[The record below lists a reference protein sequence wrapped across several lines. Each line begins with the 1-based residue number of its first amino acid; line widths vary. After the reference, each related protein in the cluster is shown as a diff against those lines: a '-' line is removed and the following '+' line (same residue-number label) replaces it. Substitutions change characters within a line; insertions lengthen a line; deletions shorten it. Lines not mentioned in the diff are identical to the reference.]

1 MDKSTLDKVV
11 KAELAGETERWCIFY
26 SDFSPPLKINNKI
39 LNFSVT
45 LHLSVQARIANV
57 H

>member
-1 MDKSTLDKVV
+1 MDKSTSDKVV
-11 KAELAGETERWCIFY
+11 KADLAGETERWCNFH
-26 SDFSPPLKINNKI
+26 SDFSLPLKINNKI

-45 LHLSVQARIANV
+45 LHLSVQPWIANV